1 MLEVQIYKK
10 LAEFDLDVS
19 FQVNDNIL
27 GLMGAS
33 GSGKSMTLKCI
44 AGIETPD
51 QGRIVLNDRVLFDS
65 EKKINVPIQKRNVGY
80 MFQSYALFPNMDV
93 YENISVGLRARK
105 VKDVDI
111 VVRKVMKQFQ
121 ISELASRYPK
131 QLSGG
136 QRQRLSIAR
145 AIVRKPEIYIF
156 DDSFSALDFKTDAK
170 LREALAA
177 SCKETKSTVLLVAQR
192 ISSILHADQIIVLDE
207 GKMVGKGTHAEL
219 MESCDVYQ
227 QIASSQ
233 LTKEELANV

>member
-10 LAEFDLDVS
+10 LAEFDLDIS
-19 FQVNDNIL
+19 FQVDDNIL

-51 QGRIVLNDRVLFDS
+51 QGRIVLNGRVLFDS

-80 MFQSYALFPNMDV
+80 MFQSYALFPNMNV

-111 VVRKVMKQFQ
+111 VVQKVMQQFR
-121 ISELASRYPK
+121 IFELASRYPK

-136 QRQRLSIAR
+136 QRQRVAMAYEPDVLLLDE
-145 AIVRKPEIYIF
+145 P
-156 DDSFSALDFKTDAK
+156 FSALDEDLKKD
-170 LREALAA
+170 LLQEL
-177 SCKETKSTVLLVAQR
+177 KSELQ
-192 ISSILHADQIIVLDE
+192 ISKPVIFVSHD
-207 GKMVGKGTHAEL
+207 
-219 MESCDVYQ
+219 
-227 QIASSQ
+227 
-233 LTKEELANV
+233 KEEVNYLCDLKYKIKQGEII

>member
-19 FQVNDNIL
+19 FQVDDNIL

-51 QGRIVLNDRVLFDS
+51 QGRIVLNGRVLFDS

-80 MFQSYALFPNMDV
+80 MFQSYALFPNMNV
-93 YENISVGLRARK
+93 YENISVGLRVRK

-111 VVRKVMKQFQ
+111 VVQKVMQQFR
-121 ISELASRYPK
+121 IFELASRYPK

-136 QRQRLSIAR
+136 QRQRVALAR
-145 AIVRKPEIYIF
+145 LMAYEPDVLLLDEP
-156 DDSFSALDFKTDAK
+156 FSALDED
-170 LREALAA
+170 L
-177 SCKETKSTVLLVAQR
+177 KEDLLQELKSELQ
-192 ISSILHADQIIVLDE
+192 ISKPVIFVSHD
-207 GKMVGKGTHAEL
+207 
-219 MESCDVYQ
+219 
-227 QIASSQ
+227 
-233 LTKEELANV
+233 KEEVNYLCDLKYKIKQGEII

>member
-10 LAEFDLDVS
+10 LAEFDLGAS

-51 QGRIVLNDRVLFDS
+51 QGRIVLNNRVLFDS

-80 MFQSYALFPNMDV
+80 MFQSYALFPNMNV

-111 VVRKVMKQFQ
+111 VVQKVMQQFRVF
-121 ISELASRYPK
+121 ELASRYPK

-136 QRQRLSIAR
+136 QRQRVALAR
-145 AIVRKPEIYIF
+145 LMAYEPDVLLLDEP
-156 DDSFSALDFKTDAK
+156 FSALDED
-170 LREALAA
+170 L
-177 SCKETKSTVLLVAQR
+177 KEDLLQELKSELQ
-192 ISSILHADQIIVLDE
+192 ISKPVIFVSHD
-207 GKMVGKGTHAEL
+207 
-219 MESCDVYQ
+219 
-227 QIASSQ
+227 
-233 LTKEELANV
+233 KEEVNELCDLKYKIKQGEII

>member
-10 LAEFDLDVS
+10 LAEFDLDIS

-51 QGRIVLNDRVLFDS
+51 QGRIVLNNRVLFDS

-80 MFQSYALFPNMDV
+80 MFQSYALFPNMNV

-111 VVRKVMKQFQ
+111 VVQKVMQQFR
-121 ISELASRYPK
+121 IFELASRYPK

-136 QRQRLSIAR
+136 QRQRVALARLIAYEPD
-145 AIVRKPEIYIF
+145 VLLLDEP
-156 DDSFSALDFKTDAK
+156 FSALDEDLKKDLLQELK
-170 LREALAA
+170 REL
-177 SCKETKSTVLLVAQR
+177 Q
-192 ISSILHADQIIVLDE
+192 ISKPVIFVSHD
-207 GKMVGKGTHAEL
+207 
-219 MESCDVYQ
+219 
-227 QIASSQ
+227 
-233 LTKEELANV
+233 KEEVNYLCDLKYKIKQGEII

>member
-10 LAEFDLDVS
+10 LAEFDLDAS
-19 FQVNDNIL
+19 FQVDDNIL

-51 QGRIVLNDRVLFDS
+51 QGRIVLNGRVLFDS

-80 MFQSYALFPNMDV
+80 MFQSYALFPNMNV

-111 VVRKVMKQFQ
+111 VVQKVMQQFRVF
-121 ISELASRYPK
+121 ELASRYPK

-136 QRQRLSIAR
+136 QRQRVALAR
-145 AIVRKPEIYIF
+145 LMAYEPDVLLLDEP
-156 DDSFSALDFKTDAK
+156 FSALDED
-170 LREALAA
+170 L
-177 SCKETKSTVLLVAQR
+177 KEDLLQELKSELQ
-192 ISSILHADQIIVLDE
+192 ISKPVIFVSHD
-207 GKMVGKGTHAEL
+207 
-219 MESCDVYQ
+219 
-227 QIASSQ
+227 
-233 LTKEELANV
+233 KEEVNELCDLKYKIKQGEII

>member
-51 QGRIVLNDRVLFDS
+51 QGRIVLNGRVLFDS

-80 MFQSYALFPNMDV
+80 MFQSYALFPNMNV

-111 VVRKVMKQFQ
+111 VVQKVMQQFR
-121 ISELASRYPK
+121 IFELASRYPK

-136 QRQRLSIAR
+136 QRQRVALAR
-145 AIVRKPEIYIF
+145 LMAYEPDVLLLDEP
-156 DDSFSALDFKTDAK
+156 FSALDEDLKEDL
-170 LREALAA
+170 LREL
-177 SCKETKSTVLLVAQR
+177 KSELQ
-192 ISSILHADQIIVLDE
+192 ISKPVIFVSHN
-207 GKMVGKGTHAEL
+207 
-219 MESCDVYQ
+219 
-227 QIASSQ
+227 
-233 LTKEELANV
+233 KEEVNELCDFKYKIKQGEIV

>member
-19 FQVNDNIL
+19 FQVDDNIL

-51 QGRIVLNDRVLFDS
+51 QGRIVLNNRVLFDS

-80 MFQSYALFPNMDV
+80 MFQSYALFTNMNV

-111 VVRKVMKQFQ
+111 VVQKVMQQFR
-121 ISELASRYPK
+121 IFELASRYPK

-136 QRQRLSIAR
+136 QRQRVALARLIAYEPD
-145 AIVRKPEIYIF
+145 VLLLDEP
-156 DDSFSALDFKTDAK
+156 FSALDEDLKKD
-170 LREALAA
+170 LLQEL
-177 SCKETKSTVLLVAQR
+177 KSELQ
-192 ISSILHADQIIVLDE
+192 ISKPVIFVSHD
-207 GKMVGKGTHAEL
+207 
-219 MESCDVYQ
+219 
-227 QIASSQ
+227 
-233 LTKEELANV
+233 KEEVNYLCDLKYKIKQGEII

>member
-44 AGIETPD
+44 AGIEMPD
-51 QGRIVLNDRVLFDS
+51 QGRIVLNGRVLFDS

-80 MFQSYALFPNMDV
+80 MFQSYALFPNMNV
-93 YENISVGLRARK
+93 YENISVGLRARI

-111 VVRKVMKQFQ
+111 VAQKVMKQFK

-136 QRQRLSIAR
+136 QKQRVALAR
-145 AIVRKPEIYIF
+145 LMAYEPDVLLLDEP
-156 DDSFSALDFKTDAK
+156 FSALDEDLKEDL
-170 LREALAA
+170 LREL
-177 SCKETKSTVLLVAQR
+177 KSELQ
-192 ISSILHADQIIVLDE
+192 ISKPVIFVSHN
-207 GKMVGKGTHAEL
+207 
-219 MESCDVYQ
+219 
-227 QIASSQ
+227 
-233 LTKEELANV
+233 KEEVNELCDFKYKIKQGEIV

>member
-51 QGRIVLNDRVLFDS
+51 QGRIVLNGRVLFDS

-80 MFQSYALFPNMDV
+80 MFQSYALFPNMNV

-111 VVRKVMKQFQ
+111 VVQKVMQQFR
-121 ISELASRYPK
+121 IFELASRYPK

-136 QRQRLSIAR
+136 QRQRVALAR
-145 AIVRKPEIYIF
+145 LMAYEPDVLLLDEP
-156 DDSFSALDFKTDAK
+156 FSALDEDLKKD
-170 LREALAA
+170 LLQEL
-177 SCKETKSTVLLVAQR
+177 KSELQ
-192 ISSILHADQIIVLDE
+192 ISKPVIFVSHD
-207 GKMVGKGTHAEL
+207 
-219 MESCDVYQ
+219 
-227 QIASSQ
+227 
-233 LTKEELANV
+233 KEEVNYLCDLKYKIKQGEII

>member
-19 FQVNDNIL
+19 FQVDDNIL
-27 GLMGAS
+27 GFMGAS

-51 QGRIVLNDRVLFDS
+51 QGRIVLNGRVLFDS

-80 MFQSYALFPNMDV
+80 MFQSYALFPNMNV

-111 VVRKVMKQFQ
+111 VVQKVMQQFR
-121 ISELASRYPK
+121 IFELASRYPK

-136 QRQRLSIAR
+136 QRQRVALAR
-145 AIVRKPEIYIF
+145 LMAYEPDVLLLDEP
-156 DDSFSALDFKTDAK
+156 FSALDEDLKEDLLQK
-170 LREALAA
+170 L
-177 SCKETKSTVLLVAQR
+177 KSELQ
-192 ISSILHADQIIVLDE
+192 ISKPVIFVSHD
-207 GKMVGKGTHAEL
+207 
-219 MESCDVYQ
+219 
-227 QIASSQ
+227 
-233 LTKEELANV
+233 KEEVNELCDLKYKIKQGEII

>member
-65 EKKINVPIQKRNVGY
+65 EKKINAPIQKRNVGY
-80 MFQSYALFPNMDV
+80 MFQSYALFPNMNV

-111 VVRKVMKQFQ
+111 VAQKVMKQFQ
-121 ISELASRYPK
+121 ISELASRYSK

-136 QRQRLSIAR
+136 QRQRVALAR
-145 AIVRKPEIYIF
+145 LMAYEPDVLLLDEPF
-156 DDSFSALDFKTDAK
+156 NALDEDLKEDL
-170 LREALAA
+170 LREL
-177 SCKETKSTVLLVAQR
+177 KSELQ
-192 ISSILHADQIIVLDE
+192 ISKPVIFVSHN
-207 GKMVGKGTHAEL
+207 
-219 MESCDVYQ
+219 
-227 QIASSQ
+227 
-233 LTKEELANV
+233 KEEVNELCDFKYKIKQGEIV

>member
-19 FQVNDNIL
+19 FQVDDNIL

-51 QGRIVLNDRVLFDS
+51 QGRIVLNNRVLFDS

-80 MFQSYALFPNMDV
+80 MFQSYALFPNMNV

-111 VVRKVMKQFQ
+111 VVQKVMQQFR
-121 ISELASRYPK
+121 IFELASRYPK

-136 QRQRLSIAR
+136 QRQRVALAR
-145 AIVRKPEIYIF
+145 LMAYEPDVLLLDEP
-156 DDSFSALDFKTDAK
+156 FSALDEDLKKD
-170 LREALAA
+170 LLQEL
-177 SCKETKSTVLLVAQR
+177 KSELQ
-192 ISSILHADQIIVLDE
+192 ISKPVIFVSHD
-207 GKMVGKGTHAEL
+207 
-219 MESCDVYQ
+219 
-227 QIASSQ
+227 
-233 LTKEELANV
+233 KEEVNYLCDLKYKM

>member
-19 FQVNDNIL
+19 FQVDDYIL

-51 QGRIVLNDRVLFDS
+51 QGRIVLNGRVLFDS

-80 MFQSYALFPNMDV
+80 MFQSYALFPNMNV

-111 VVRKVMKQFQ
+111 VVQKVMQQFR
-121 ISELASRYPK
+121 IFELASRYPK

-136 QRQRLSIAR
+136 QRQRVALAR
-145 AIVRKPEIYIF
+145 LMAYEPDVLLLDEP
-156 DDSFSALDFKTDAK
+156 FSALDED
-170 LREALAA
+170 L
-177 SCKETKSTVLLVAQR
+177 KEDLLQELKSGLQ
-192 ISSILHADQIIVLDE
+192 ISKPVIFVSHD
-207 GKMVGKGTHAEL
+207 
-219 MESCDVYQ
+219 
-227 QIASSQ
+227 
-233 LTKEELANV
+233 KEEVNELCDLKYKIKQGEII

>member
-1 MLEVQIYKK
+1 MLEVQINKK

-51 QGRIVLNDRVLFDS
+51 HGRIVLNNRVLFDS

-80 MFQSYALFPNMDV
+80 MFQSYALFPNMNV
-93 YENISVGLRARK
+93 YENISVGLKARN

-111 VVRKVMKQFQ
+111 VVQKVMQQFR
-121 ISELASRYPK
+121 IRELASRYPK

-136 QRQRLSIAR
+136 QRQRVALAR
-145 AIVRKPEIYIF
+145 LMAYEPDVLLLDEP
-156 DDSFSALDFKTDAK
+156 FSALDED
-170 LREALAA
+170 L
-177 SCKETKSTVLLVAQR
+177 KEDLLWELKSELQ
-192 ISSILHADQIIVLDE
+192 ISKPVIFVSHN
-207 GKMVGKGTHAEL
+207 
-219 MESCDVYQ
+219 
-227 QIASSQ
+227 
-233 LTKEELANV
+233 KEEVNELCDLKYKIKKGEII

>member
-111 VVRKVMKQFQ
+111 VAQKVMKQFQ
-121 ISELASRYPK
+121 ISELASRYSK

-136 QRQRLSIAR
+136 QRQRVALAR
-145 AIVRKPEIYIF
+145 LMAYEPDVLLLDEP
-156 DDSFSALDFKTDAK
+156 FSALDEDLKEDL
-170 LREALAA
+170 LREL
-177 SCKETKSTVLLVAQR
+177 KSELQ
-192 ISSILHADQIIVLDE
+192 ISKPVIFVSHN
-207 GKMVGKGTHAEL
+207 
-219 MESCDVYQ
+219 
-227 QIASSQ
+227 
-233 LTKEELANV
+233 KEEVNELCDFKYKIKQGEIV

>member
-10 LAEFDLDVS
+10 LAEFDLDAS
-19 FQVNDNIL
+19 FQVDDNIL

-51 QGRIVLNDRVLFDS
+51 QGRIVLNNRVLFDS

-80 MFQSYALFPNMDV
+80 MFQSYALFPNMNV

-111 VVRKVMKQFQ
+111 VAQKVMKQFQ
-121 ISELASRYPK
+121 ISELASRYSK

-136 QRQRLSIAR
+136 QRQRVALAR
-145 AIVRKPEIYIF
+145 LMAYEPDVLLLDEPF
-156 DDSFSALDFKTDAK
+156 NALDEDLKEDL
-170 LREALAA
+170 LREL
-177 SCKETKSTVLLVAQR
+177 KSELQ
-192 ISSILHADQIIVLDE
+192 ISKPVIFVSHN
-207 GKMVGKGTHAEL
+207 
-219 MESCDVYQ
+219 
-227 QIASSQ
+227 
-233 LTKEELANV
+233 KEEVNELCDFKYKIKQGEIV

>member
-19 FQVNDNIL
+19 FQVDDNIL
-27 GLMGAS
+27 GFMGAS

-51 QGRIVLNDRVLFDS
+51 QGRIVLNGRVLFDS

-80 MFQSYALFPNMDV
+80 MFQSYALFPNMNV

-111 VVRKVMKQFQ
+111 VVQKVMQQFR
-121 ISELASRYPK
+121 IFELASRYPK

-136 QRQRLSIAR
+136 QRQRVALAR
-145 AIVRKPEIYIF
+145 LMAYEPDVLLLDEPF
-156 DDSFSALDFKTDAK
+156 NALDEDLKEDL
-170 LREALAA
+170 LREL
-177 SCKETKSTVLLVAQR
+177 KSELQ
-192 ISSILHADQIIVLDE
+192 ISKPVIFVSHN
-207 GKMVGKGTHAEL
+207 
-219 MESCDVYQ
+219 
-227 QIASSQ
+227 
-233 LTKEELANV
+233 KEEVNELCDFKYKIKQGEIV

>member
-51 QGRIVLNDRVLFDS
+51 QGRIVLNNRVLFDS

-80 MFQSYALFPNMDV
+80 MFQSYALFPNMDE

-111 VVRKVMKQFQ
+111 VVRKVMKLFQ

-136 QRQRLSIAR
+136 QRQRVALAR
-145 AIVRKPEIYIF
+145 LMAYEPDVLLLDEP
-156 DDSFSALDFKTDAK
+156 FSALDEDLKEDL
-170 LREALAA
+170 LREL
-177 SCKETKSTVLLVAQR
+177 KSELQ
-192 ISSILHADQIIVLDE
+192 ISKPVVFVSHN
-207 GKMVGKGTHAEL
+207 
-219 MESCDVYQ
+219 
-227 QIASSQ
+227 
-233 LTKEELANV
+233 KEEVNELCDFKYKIKQGEIV

>member
-19 FQVNDNIL
+19 FQVDDNIL

-44 AGIETPD
+44 AGIEMPD
-51 QGRIVLNDRVLFDS
+51 QGRIVLNGRVLFDS

-80 MFQSYALFPNMDV
+80 MFQSYALLPNMNV

-111 VVRKVMKQFQ
+111 VVQKVMQQFR
-121 ISELASRYPK
+121 IFELASRYPK

-136 QRQRLSIAR
+136 QRQRVALAR
-145 AIVRKPEIYIF
+145 LMAYEPDVLLLDEP
-156 DDSFSALDFKTDAK
+156 FSALDED
-170 LREALAA
+170 L
-177 SCKETKSTVLLVAQR
+177 KEDLLQELKSELQ
-192 ISSILHADQIIVLDE
+192 ISKPVIFVSHD
-207 GKMVGKGTHAEL
+207 
-219 MESCDVYQ
+219 
-227 QIASSQ
+227 
-233 LTKEELANV
+233 KEEVNYLCDLKYKIKQGEII

>member
-19 FQVNDNIL
+19 FQVDDNIL
-27 GLMGAS
+27 GFMGAS

-51 QGRIVLNDRVLFDS
+51 QGRIVLNNRVLFDS

-80 MFQSYALFPNMDV
+80 MFQSYALFPNMNV

-111 VVRKVMKQFQ
+111 VVQKVMQQFR
-121 ISELASRYPK
+121 IFELASRYPK

-136 QRQRLSIAR
+136 QRQRVALAR
-145 AIVRKPEIYIF
+145 LMAYEPDVLLLDEPF
-156 DDSFSALDFKTDAK
+156 NALDEDLKEDL
-170 LREALAA
+170 LREL
-177 SCKETKSTVLLVAQR
+177 KSELQ
-192 ISSILHADQIIVLDE
+192 ISKPVIFVSHN
-207 GKMVGKGTHAEL
+207 
-219 MESCDVYQ
+219 
-227 QIASSQ
+227 
-233 LTKEELANV
+233 KEEVNELCDFKYKIKQGEIV

>member
-19 FQVNDNIL
+19 FQVEDNIL

-51 QGRIVLNDRVLFDS
+51 QGRIVLNNRVLFDS

-80 MFQSYALFPNMDV
+80 MFQSYALFPNMNV

-111 VVRKVMKQFQ
+111 VVQKVMQQFR
-121 ISELASRYPK
+121 IFELASRYPK

-136 QRQRLSIAR
+136 QRQRVALARLIAYEPD
-145 AIVRKPEIYIF
+145 VLLLDEP
-156 DDSFSALDFKTDAK
+156 FSALDEDLKKD
-170 LREALAA
+170 LLQEL
-177 SCKETKSTVLLVAQR
+177 KSELQ
-192 ISSILHADQIIVLDE
+192 ISKPVIFVSHD
-207 GKMVGKGTHAEL
+207 
-219 MESCDVYQ
+219 
-227 QIASSQ
+227 
-233 LTKEELANV
+233 KEEVNYLCDLKYKIKQGEII

>member
-80 MFQSYALFPNMDV
+80 MFQSYALFPNMNV

-111 VVRKVMKQFQ
+111 VVQKVMKRFQ

-136 QRQRLSIAR
+136 QRQRVALAR
-145 AIVRKPEIYIF
+145 LMAYEPDVLLLDEPF
-156 DDSFSALDFKTDAK
+156 NALDEDLKEDL
-170 LREALAA
+170 LREL
-177 SCKETKSTVLLVAQR
+177 KSELQ
-192 ISSILHADQIIVLDE
+192 ISKPVIFVSHN
-207 GKMVGKGTHAEL
+207 
-219 MESCDVYQ
+219 
-227 QIASSQ
+227 
-233 LTKEELANV
+233 KEEVNELCDFKYKIKQGEIV

>member
-19 FQVNDNIL
+19 FQVDDNIL

-51 QGRIVLNDRVLFDS
+51 QGRIVLNNRVLFDS

-80 MFQSYALFPNMDV
+80 MFQSYALFTNMNV

-111 VVRKVMKQFQ
+111 VVQKVMQQFR
-121 ISELASRYPK
+121 IFELASRYPK

-136 QRQRLSIAR
+136 QRQRVALAR
-145 AIVRKPEIYIF
+145 LMAYEPDVLLLDEP
-156 DDSFSALDFKTDAK
+156 FSALDEDLKK
-170 LREALAA
+170 NLLQEL
-177 SCKETKSTVLLVAQR
+177 KSELQ
-192 ISSILHADQIIVLDE
+192 ISKPVIFVSHD
-207 GKMVGKGTHAEL
+207 
-219 MESCDVYQ
+219 
-227 QIASSQ
+227 
-233 LTKEELANV
+233 KEEVNYLCDLKYKIKQGEII

>member
-19 FQVNDNIL
+19 FQVDDNIL

-51 QGRIVLNDRVLFDS
+51 QGRIVLNNRVLFDS

-80 MFQSYALFPNMDV
+80 MFQSYALFTNMNV

-111 VVRKVMKQFQ
+111 VVQKVMQQFR
-121 ISELASRYPK
+121 IFELASRYPK

-136 QRQRLSIAR
+136 QRQRVALARLIAYEPD
-145 AIVRKPEIYIF
+145 VLLLDEP
-156 DDSFSALDFKTDAK
+156 FSALDEDLKKD
-170 LREALAA
+170 LLQEL
-177 SCKETKSTVLLVAQR
+177 KSELQ
-192 ISSILHADQIIVLDE
+192 ISKPVIFVSHD
-207 GKMVGKGTHAEL
+207 
-219 MESCDVYQ
+219 
-227 QIASSQ
+227 
-233 LTKEELANV
+233 KEEVNELCDLKYKIKQGEII

>member
-51 QGRIVLNDRVLFDS
+51 QGRIVLNGRVLFDS

-192 ISSILHADQIIVLDE
+192 ISSILHANQIIVLDE

-227 QIASSQ
+227 QIASRQ

>member
-10 LAEFDLDVS
+10 LAEFDLDIS

-51 QGRIVLNDRVLFDS
+51 QGRIVLNDRVSFDS

-80 MFQSYALFPNMDV
+80 MFQSYALFPNMNV

-111 VVRKVMKQFQ
+111 VVQKVMQQFR
-121 ISELASRYPK
+121 IFELASRYPK

-136 QRQRLSIAR
+136 QRQRVALAR
-145 AIVRKPEIYIF
+145 LMAYEPDVLLLDEP
-156 DDSFSALDFKTDAK
+156 FSALDEDLKEDL
-170 LREALAA
+170 LREL
-177 SCKETKSTVLLVAQR
+177 KSELQ
-192 ISSILHADQIIVLDE
+192 ISKPVVFVSHN
-207 GKMVGKGTHAEL
+207 
-219 MESCDVYQ
+219 
-227 QIASSQ
+227 
-233 LTKEELANV
+233 KEEVNELCDFKYKIKQGEIV

>member
-1 MLEVQIYKK
+1 MLVVQIYKK

-19 FQVNDNIL
+19 FQVEDNIL

-65 EKKINVPIQKRNVGY
+65 EKKINIPIQKRNVGY

-105 VKDVDI
+105 VKDVDV

-121 ISELASRYPK
+121 ISELVSRYPK

-136 QRQRLSIAR
+136 QRQRVALAR
-145 AIVRKPEIYIF
+145 LMAYEPDVLLLDEP
-156 DDSFSALDFKTDAK
+156 FSALDEDLKEDL
-170 LREALAA
+170 LREL
-177 SCKETKSTVLLVAQR
+177 KSELQ
-192 ISSILHADQIIVLDE
+192 ISKPVVFVSHN
-207 GKMVGKGTHAEL
+207 
-219 MESCDVYQ
+219 
-227 QIASSQ
+227 
-233 LTKEELANV
+233 KEEVNELCDFKYKIKQGEIV

>member
-80 MFQSYALFPNMDV
+80 MFQSYALFPNMNV

-111 VVRKVMKQFQ
+111 VAQKVMKQFQ
-121 ISELASRYPK
+121 ISERASRYSK

-136 QRQRLSIAR
+136 QRQRL
-145 AIVRKPEIYIF
+145 AICQAVMGGKKLLIF
-156 DDSFSALDFKTDAK
+156 DEPTSGLDFKHMCQVEK
-170 LREALAA
+170 LMKQLSEE
-177 SCKETKSTVLLVAQR
+177 KY
-192 ISSILHADQIIVLDE
+192 IIIVVTHDYEFLNRTC
-207 GKMVGKGTHAEL
+207 KGYIRIN
-219 MESCDVYQ
+219 S
-227 QIASSQ
+227 
-233 LTKEELANV
+233 